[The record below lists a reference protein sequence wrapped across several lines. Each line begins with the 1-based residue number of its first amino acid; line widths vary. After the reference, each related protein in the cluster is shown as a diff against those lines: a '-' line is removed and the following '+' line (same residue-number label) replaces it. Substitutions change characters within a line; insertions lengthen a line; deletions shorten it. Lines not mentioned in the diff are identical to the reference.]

1 MAHVWYDS
9 LGNAHSSRIASDA
22 VDAALRVVECAVD
35 VVDAVAEHERF
46 VELERLS
53 RERLEAVLN
62 DFREEMKQE
71 I

>member
-1 MAHVWYDS
+1 MSHVWYDS

-22 VDAALRVVECAVD
+22 IDAALRVVERAVD

-53 RERLEAVLN
+53 RERLDAVLN

>member
-1 MAHVWYDS
+1 MTHSWYDS
-9 LGNAHSSRIASDA
+9 LGNAHSSRLSADA
-22 VDAALRVVECAVD
+22 IDAALRVVERAVA

-53 RERLEAVLN
+53 RERLDAVLN
-62 DFREEMKQE
+62 DFREETKQE